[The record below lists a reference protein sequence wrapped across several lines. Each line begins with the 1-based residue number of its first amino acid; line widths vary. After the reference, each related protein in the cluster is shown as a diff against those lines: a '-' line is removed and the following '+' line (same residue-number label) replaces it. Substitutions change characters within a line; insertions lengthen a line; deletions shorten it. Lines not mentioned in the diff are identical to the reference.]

1 MGPRR
6 LHPGSVPIKWLF
18 WCAQGDPCRYQ
29 GTAAAWY
36 QEADHQRAIGTS
48 ASGRGLP
55 TSLASS
61 HPAAQGSQ
69 RPAWVLVQVG
79 RYFSRQPAQVFD
91 LVPTRG

>member
-1 MGPRR
+1 MGPGR
-6 LHPGSVPIKWLF
+6 LHPGSVSIKWLF

-55 TSLASS
+55 TSLAQWSS
-61 HPAAQGSQ
+61 SGAGQSAAGVGTS
-69 RPAWVLVQVG
+69 PG